1 VTGRYSAEVSG
12 PLHDRFATSATT
24 FLGDCFQSISGFVP
38 TLHLTRDCGIV
49 ASVATTSH
57 DEADLSDAPEWGF
70 RFATLSDPGTE
81 RGNNEDACGTLVESP
96 THVLV
101 AVADGVSG
109 EEGGE
114 IASRAAVDVTL
125 RAYKESPASW
135 GPLRRLYRAAQ
146 QANIE
151 IHDRALVVTEL
162 RRMSTTLTAIAV
174 DGGMVHAVHVGDSRL
189 YLIRGDTIV
198 QKTKDHTVAAER
210 RRVGLISA
218 ERAKAHPDRS
228 VLTRSLGRELI
239 AAVDRLSF
247 PVGGGDTLVLCSDGL
262 YNVLEDNEVRDA
274 LAADDPEAACKALV
288 DGANARGT
296 PDNLTV
302 GIVKVAGPAA
312 EPQASGLRGLVNK
325 WLGR

>member
-1 VTGRYSAEVSG
+1 MSAQDDGDLPDVSG
-12 PLHDRFATSATT
+12 
-24 FLGDCFQSISGFVP
+24 
-38 TLHLTRDCGIV
+38 
-49 ASVATTSH
+49 
-57 DEADLSDAPEWGF
+57 WGV
-70 RFATLSDPGTE
+70 RFATLSDCGTE
-81 RGNNEDACGTLVESP
+81 RGNNEDACGTYVANP
-96 THVLV
+96 THVVL

-114 IASRAAVDVTL
+114 IASRTAIDVTL
-125 RAYKESPASW
+125 RAYRESPDSW

-162 RRMSTTLTAIAV
+162 RRMSTTLTAIV
-174 DGGMVHAVHVGDSRL
+174 VEGGQVYAAHVGDSRL
-189 YLIRGDTIV
+189 YLIRGSAIV
-198 QKTKDHTVAAER
+198 QKTKDHTVAGER

-218 ERAKAHPDRS
+218 ERARSHPDRS

>member
-1 VTGRYSAEVSG
+1 M
-12 PLHDRFATSATT
+12 
-24 FLGDCFQSISGFVP
+24 
-38 TLHLTRDCGIV
+38 
-49 ASVATTSH
+49 ATTSH
-57 DEADLSDAPEWGF
+57 DEADVSDVSDAPEWGL
-70 RFATLSDPGTE
+70 RFATLTDPGTE

-101 AVADGVSG
+101 VVADGVSG

-125 RAYKESPASW
+125 RAYKDSPASW

-162 RRMSTTLTAIAV
+162 RRMSTTLTAINV
-174 DGGMVHAVHVGDSRL
+174 ESGMVHAVHVGDSRL

-262 YNVLEDNEVRDA
+262 YNVLEDAEVRDA
-274 LAADDPEAACKALV
+274 LAADDPETGCRALV
-288 DGANARGT
+288 DSANARGT

-302 GIVKVAGPAA
+302 GVVKITGPAPEA
-312 EPQASGLRGLVNK
+312 QAPGLRGLVAK